1 MTRVLTAAEMRA
13 IDART
18 IAAGLP
24 ELVLMENAAHR
35 VVEVLEREF
44 APLGKQ
50 RIVIFAG
57 KGNNGGDGLA
67 IARLLHS
74 RFAPPAL
81 DVVLTGEPQHPQAAL
96 LRASG
101 FTAIHATI
109 PERARR
115 ATLVID
121 ALLGTGLTGPAR
133 EPYAAAIAEIN
144 TGFPL
149 ARVVAVDLPSGM
161 DADTG
166 RAAGAVVRADF
177 SVTFTAPKRAHLLGH
192 GLGRVTVAP
201 IGTPEAMLAEIAL
214 LRNEPNGWRHLL
226 APRPVE
232 GHKGTFGHVLAIG
245 GAAGKAGAIGM
256 TGLAALR
263 MGAGLVT
270 VATSAPVLPAPE
282 LMTTPLA
289 GDWPLAGK
297 DSVALGP
304 GLGADP
310 RVAGLVRD
318 CPLPLVVDADGL
330 NALAG
335 ALPAACAGP
344 RVFTPHPGEM
354 ARLLGRPVDERL
366 ADARALAA
374 ATGAIVVL
382 KGHRTVIATP
392 GGLAALN
399 PTGTPAM
406 ATAGSGDILTG
417 LLAALLAT
425 APPWE
430 ATLAAVY
437 LHGLAG
443 ELAAAALTERCVIAT
458 DLLAYLPEAI
468 RRCA

>member
-1 MTRVLTAAEMRA
+1 MTKVLTAAEMRA
-13 IDART
+13 IDAQT

-24 ELVLMENAAHR
+24 DLVLMENAAHR
-35 VVEVLEREF
+35 VVEVLERHF
-44 APLGKQ
+44 APLGEQ

-67 IARLLHS
+67 IARLLFS
-74 RFAPPAL
+74 RFAPRAL
-81 DVVLTGEPQHPQAAL
+81 DVVLAAEPHPQLTL

-101 FTAIHATI
+101 FTAIHDAIPPHARLATVI
-109 PERARR
+109 
-115 ATLVID
+115 ID

-133 EPYAAAIAEIN
+133 EPSASLIHEIN
-144 TGFPL
+144 SGFPL
-149 ARVVAVDLPSGM
+149 AKIVAVDLPSGM
-161 DADTG
+161 NADTG
-166 RAAGAVVRADF
+166 LADGAVVRADY
-177 SVTFTAPKRAHLLGH
+177 SVTFTAPKRAHLLGN
-192 GLGRVTVAP
+192 GLGHITVAP
-201 IGTPEAMLAEIAL
+201 IGTPASMMDEIAL
-214 LRNEPNGWRHLL
+214 CQNEPIAWRHLL
-226 APRPVE
+226 GPRPVE

-245 GAAGKAGAIGM
+245 GAAGKSGAIGM

-270 VATSAPVLPAPE
+270 VATGAPTLPTPE
-282 LMTTPLA
+282 LMTTPLDA
-289 GDWPLAGK
+289 DWPTAGK
-297 DSVALGP
+297 HSVALGP
-304 GLGADP
+304 GLGLDP
-310 RVAGLVRD
+310 RVPEFVRT
-318 CPLPLVVDADGL
+318 CPLPMVVDADGL
-330 NALAG
+330 NALAA
-335 ALPAACAGP
+335 ALPPSFAGP

-354 ARLLGRPVDERL
+354 ARLLGRPVGDRI
-366 ADARALAA
+366 ADAQSLAA

-392 GGLAALN
+392 DGRTALN
-399 PTGTPAM
+399 PTGSPAM

-443 ELAAAALTERCVIAT
+443 ELAAAELTEHCVIAT
-458 DLLAYLPEAI
+458 DLLRYLPEAI

>member
-1 MTRVLTAAEMRA
+1 MTKVLTAAEMRA

-24 ELVLMENAAHR
+24 EIVLMENAAHR

-44 APLGKQ
+44 APLGEQ

-81 DVVLTGEPQHPQAAL
+81 DVVLAAEPHPQVAL

-133 EPYAAAIAEIN
+133 EPYATAIAEIN

-201 IGTPEAMLAEIAL
+201 IGTPAAMLDEIAL

-270 VATSAPVLPAPE
+270 VATSAPVLPTPE
-282 LMTTPLA
+282 LMTTPLD
-289 GDWPLAGK
+289 GDWPLDGK
-297 DSVALGP
+297 SSVALGP
-304 GLGADP
+304 GLGAEP
-310 RVAGLVRD
+310 RVVALVRD

-354 ARLLGRPVDERL
+354 ARLLGRPVGDRL
-366 ADARALAA
+366 ADARDLAA
-374 ATGAIVVL
+374 ATGAIVV
-382 KGHRTVIATP
+382 
-392 GGLAALN
+392 
-399 PTGTPAM
+399 
-406 ATAGSGDILTG
+406 
-417 LLAALLAT
+417 
-425 APPWE
+425 
-430 ATLAAVY
+430 
-437 LHGLAG
+437 
-443 ELAAAALTERCVIAT
+443 
-458 DLLAYLPEAI
+458 
-468 RRCA
+468 

>member
-1 MTRVLTAAEMRA
+1 MTKILTAAEMRA

-18 IAAGLP
+18 IEAGLP
-24 ELVLMENAAHR
+24 DLVLMENAAHR

-44 APLGKQ
+44 APLDQQ

-74 RFAPPAL
+74 RFAPRAL
-81 DVVLTGEPQHPQAAL
+81 DVVFAAEPHPQHTL

-101 FTAIHATI
+101 FTAIHTAI
-109 PERARR
+109 PAHARL

-121 ALLGTGLTGPAR
+121 ALLGTGLSGPAR
-133 EPYAAAIAEIN
+133 EPYASSIHEIN

-166 RAAGAVVRADF
+166 LAAGAVVRADF
-177 SVTFTAPKRAHLLGH
+177 SVTFTAPKRAHLLGQ
-192 GLGRVTVAP
+192 GLGRITVSP
-201 IGTPEAMLAEIAL
+201 IGTPAAMLDEIAL

-232 GHKGTFGHVLAIG
+232 GHKGSFGHVLAIG

-270 VATSAPVLPAPE
+270 VATSAPTLPTPE
-282 LMTTPLA
+282 LMTSPLDA
-289 GDWPLAGK
+289 AWPLAGK
-297 DSVALGP
+297 DSIALGP

-310 RVAGLVRD
+310 RGPALVRD

-335 ALPAACAGP
+335 NLPAACAGP

-354 ARLLGRPVDERL
+354 ARLLGRPVGDRL
-366 ADARALAA
+366 ADARSLAD

-382 KGHRTVIATP
+382 KGHRSVIATP

-443 ELAAAALTERCVIAT
+443 ELAAAARTERCVIAT
-458 DLLAYLPEAI
+458 DLLEFLPEAI

>member
-1 MTRVLTAAEMRA
+1 MTKVLTAAEMRA

-18 IAAGLP
+18 IEAGIP
-24 ELVLMENAAHR
+24 DIVLMENAAHR
-35 VVEVLEREF
+35 VVEVLERHF
-44 APLGKQ
+44 APLPDQ

-67 IARLLHS
+67 IARLLFS
-74 RFAPPAL
+74 RFAPRAL
-81 DVVLTGEPQHPQAAL
+81 DVVLAAEAHPQITL

-101 FTAIHATI
+101 FTAIHDTI
-109 PERARR
+109 PPHARL

-133 EPYAAAIAEIN
+133 EPYASLIHEIN

-149 ARVVAVDLPSGM
+149 ARVVSVDLPSGM
-161 DADTG
+161 NADTG
-166 RAAGAVVRADF
+166 AAVGAVVRADY

-192 GLGRVTVAP
+192 GLGQITVSP
-201 IGTPEAMLAEIAL
+201 IGTPTSLLDEFTL
-214 LRNEPNGWRHLL
+214 LRNEPMAWRHLL
-226 APRPVE
+226 APRPAE

-245 GAAGKAGAIGM
+245 GAAGKAGAVGM

-270 VATSAPVLPAPE
+270 VATSAPTLPTPE
-282 LMTTPLA
+282 LMTTPLEA
-289 GDWPLAGK
+289 DWPLAGK
-297 DSVALGP
+297 HSVALGP
-304 GLGADP
+304 GLGLDP
-310 RVAGLVRD
+310 RVPAFVRD
-318 CPLPLVVDADGL
+318 CPLPMVVDADGL
-330 NALAG
+330 NSLA
-335 ALPAACAGP
+335 AVMPAAFAGP

-354 ARLLGRPVDERL
+354 ARLLGRPVGDRI
-366 ADARALAA
+366 ADARSLAA

-392 GGLAALN
+392 DGRAAIN
-399 PTGTPAM
+399 PTGSPAM

-443 ELAAAALTERCVIAT
+443 ELAAAELTERCVIAT
-458 DLLAYLPEAI
+458 DLLRYLPEAI

>member
-1 MTRVLTAAEMRA
+1 MTKVLTAAEMRA

-18 IAAGLP
+18 IEAGIP
-24 ELVLMENAAHR
+24 GIVLMENAAHR

-44 APLGKQ
+44 APLAEQ

-67 IARLLHS
+67 IARLLFT
-74 RFAPPAL
+74 RFAPRAL
-81 DVVLTGEPQHPQAAL
+81 DVVLAAEPHPQITL
-96 LRASG
+96 LRACG
-101 FTAIHATI
+101 FTAIHQSIPNHARLATI
-109 PERARR
+109 
-115 ATLVID
+115 VID

-133 EPYAAAIAEIN
+133 EPYASLIGEIN

-149 ARVVAVDLPSGM
+149 ARTVAVDLPSGM
-161 DADTG
+161 NADTG
-166 RAAGAVVRADF
+166 QAAGAVVHADY

-192 GLGRVTVAP
+192 GLGQITVSP
-201 IGTPEAMLAEIAL
+201 IGTPPSLMDEIPL
-214 LRNEPNGWRHLL
+214 QRNEPIAWRHLL
-226 APRPVE
+226 APRPAE

-245 GAAGKAGAIGM
+245 GAAGKTGAISM

-270 VATSAPVLPAPE
+270 VATSAPSLPTPE
-282 LMTTPLA
+282 LMTAPLDA
-289 GDWPLAGK
+289 AWPLARK
-297 DSVALGP
+297 HSVALGP
-304 GLGADP
+304 GLGLDP
-310 RVAGLVRD
+310 RAPGLVRD
-318 CPLPLVVDADGL
+318 CPLPMIVDADGL
-330 NALAG
+330 NSLAG
-335 ALPAACAGP
+335 AMPAAFAGP

-354 ARLLGRPVDERL
+354 ARLLGRPVGDRI
-366 ADARALAA
+366 ADAQSLAA
-374 ATGAIVVL
+374 ATGAFVVL
-382 KGHRTVIATP
+382 KGHRTIIASP
-392 GGLAALN
+392 DGHAAIN
-399 PTGTPAM
+399 PTGSPAM

-443 ELAAAALTERCVIAT
+443 ELAAVELTERCVIAT
-458 DLLAYLPEAI
+458 DLLRFLPEAI